1 MKFFH
6 ISDIHLGKRLNE
18 YSLLEDQRYILS
30 QIVGAVDAEKPDA
43 LLIVGDIYDK
53 SIPPVEA
60 VTLFD
65 DFLYELTRRKLPV
78 LLISGNHDSAERV
91 AFGARL
97 FTRSGLY
104 FAPAYQGAVTP
115 VTLQDEYGAVDFYLL
130 PFVKP
135 SHVRRFHPDEEIATY
150 TDAIRC
156 AIGHMPLEANRR
168 NVLVTHQFVT
178 GATLSD
184 SEEISVGGSENV
196 DASVFDGFDYVALGH
211 IHGPQQV
218 SSERIRYCGSPLKY
232 SFSEAGH
239 QKSITV
245 VQLSQKGQMQLSTIP
260 LMPKRELRKLQG
272 RFEELTDP
280 AFYSRQDR
288 DAYLQITLTNDEL
301 IPDAMHTLRRIYP
314 NLLNLLFDNRRTAA
328 QQVINASAEQE
339 MRCPEALF
347 AELFQLQNNQ
357 PMTDEQYEYVRRLVE
372 RIREEQE

>member
-30 QIVGAVDAEKPDA
+30 QIIGAVDAEKPDA
-43 LLIVGDIYDK
+43 LLIAGDIYDK

-135 SHVRRFHPDEEIATY
+135 SHVRRFHTDDEIATY

-239 QKSITV
+239 QKSITE

-280 AFYSRQDR
+280 TFYSRQDR

-314 NLLNLLFDNRRTAA
+314 NLLNLLFDNHRTAA

-339 MRCPEALF
+339 MRSPEALF

-357 PMTDEQYEYVRRLVE
+357 PMTDEQYEYVRQLVE
-372 RIREEQE
+372 QIREEQE

>member
-30 QIVGAVDAEKPDA
+30 QIIGAVDAEKPDA
-43 LLIVGDIYDK
+43 LLIAGDIYDK

-135 SHVRRFHPDEEIATY
+135 SHVRRFHPDDEIATY

-156 AIGHMPLEANRR
+156 AIGHMPLEASRR

-272 RFEELTDP
+272 KFEELTDP
-280 AFYSRQDR
+280 TFYSRQDR

-314 NLLNLLFDNRRTAA
+314 NLLNLLFDNHRTAA

-339 MRCPEALF
+339 MRSPEALF

-357 PMTDEQYEYVRRLVE
+357 PMTDEQYEYVRQLVE
-372 RIREEQE
+372 QIREEQE

>member
-30 QIVGAVDAEKPDA
+30 QIIGAVDAEKPDA
-43 LLIVGDIYDK
+43 LLIAGDIYDK

-135 SHVRRFHPDEEIATY
+135 SHVRRFHTDDEIATY

-239 QKSITV
+239 QKSITE

-280 AFYSRQDR
+280 TFYSRQDR
-288 DAYLQITLTNDEL
+288 DAYLQITLTKDEL

-314 NLLNLLFDNRRTAA
+314 NLLNLLFDNHRTAA

-339 MRCPEALF
+339 MRSPEALF

-357 PMTDEQYEYVRRLVE
+357 PMTDEQYEYVRQLVE
-372 RIREEQE
+372 QIREEQE